1 MNSVQKWNID
11 VADSIVSGD
20 DDLLV
25 LDSYRNIRVLTV
37 RQCADELGIETYK
50 A

>member
-1 MNSVQKWNID
+1 MQKWNID
-11 VADSIVSGD
+11 VADSIVTDD

-25 LDSYRNIRVLTV
+25 LDTYRISVLTV

>member
-1 MNSVQKWNID
+1 VQKWNID
-11 VADSIVSGD
+11 VADSIVSDD

-25 LDSYRNIRVLTV
+25 LDTYRIRVLTV

>member
-1 MNSVQKWNID
+1 MQKWNID